1 MVLSRFWIYIFIFSI
16 GFVIFDLFS
25 NQQYSIDFIINGK
38 KDDPILVAE
47 HFKKD
52 TPEYILSEIEKSE
65 NKELTIK
72 GKDNVDTLYVANNNT
87 IKVYAGKQKVV

>member
-1 MVLSRFWIYIFIFSI
+1 M
-16 GFVIFDLFS
+16 IFDLFS

-72 GKDNVDTLYVANNNT
+72 GKNNVDTLYVANNNT
-87 IKVYAGKQKVV
+87 IKVYAGKQKIRWVISYSKK